1 LPTDKLSKRTR
12 RTSFA
17 AVFVRVFF
25 GGNSNAEQSAE
36 RHQPMNK
43 SLEILKQQTA
53 VAHYDNP
60 WLEAADEAGS
70 GFGKMLKFVKGE
82 WLINEGIVPEGAEY
96 IVFIDEVAR
105 GYIKFEDKT
114 VTDRKIVK
122 VRDGKA
128 PSREELGD
136 TDPTQWEV
144 DERTGKPRDPW
155 VLQWLL
161 PMAR

>member
-1 LPTDKLSKRTR
+1 
-12 RTSFA
+12 
-17 AVFVRVFF
+17 
-25 GGNSNAEQSAE
+25 
-36 RHQPMNK
+36 
-43 SLEILKQQTA
+43 
-53 VAHYDNP
+53 
-60 WLEAADEAGS
+60 
-70 GFGKMLKFVKGE
+70 MLKFVKGE
-82 WLINEGIVPEGAEY
+82 WLINEETVPEGTEY

-161 PMAR
+161 PMAPVEAEGDLTVYCASSKGGMSAIGLLCKSTVGHSATACCRS

>member
-1 LPTDKLSKRTR
+1 
-12 RTSFA
+12 
-17 AVFVRVFF
+17 
-25 GGNSNAEQSAE
+25 
-36 RHQPMNK
+36 MNK
-43 SLEILKQQTA
+43 SLELLKQQTA

-114 VTDRKIVK
+114 VTDATRLATRLLDRLERKPQQKLTAFDEYVAK
-122 VRDGKA
+122 M
-128 PSREELGD
+128 REHEAA
-136 TDPTQWEV
+136 
-144 DERTGKPRDPW
+144 K
-155 VLQWLL
+155 
-161 PMAR
+161 

>member
-1 LPTDKLSKRTR
+1 MTSKT
-12 RTSFA
+12 
-17 AVFVRVFF
+17 
-25 GGNSNAEQSAE
+25 
-36 RHQPMNK
+36 
-43 SLEILKQQTA
+43 LEVIKEQTA
-53 VAHYDNP
+53 VATQYDNP

-82 WLINEGIVPEGAEY
+82 WLINEETVPEGTEY

-128 PSREELGD
+128 RHARNSATPIPLSGRWTRGPASLAIRGCCN
-136 TDPTQWEV
+136 
-144 DERTGKPRDPW
+144 GCCPW
-155 VLQWLL
+155 H
-161 PMAR
+161 R